1 MLPAVAQKVQRRCE
15 MNISFGTTPNNTIA
29 DPTLVQS
36 SSANR
41 TQASQKP
48 SHGDAAVVSLGS
60 GVDEL
65 QTKLDAMSDVQSDRV
80 QQLQAMVA
88 QGTYSVNP
96 ANVANA
102 MFATLFGES

>member
-1 MLPAVAQKVQRRCE
+1 
-15 MNISFGTTPNNTIA
+15 MNISFGSTTNNTIA
-29 DPTLVQS
+29 DPTLIQNS
-36 SSANR
+36 STNR
-41 TQASQKP
+41 TQATQKP

-60 GVDEL
+60 GVDKL
-65 QTKLDAMSDVQSDRV
+65 QTQLDAMPEAQSNRV